1 MTHIEGG
8 EGFSVVPD
16 LAVCHV
22 DIRLTRAFDAAQ
34 ATRWLEDI
42 VRGVDAAAGIEI
54 VDSWPAYVVAQ
65 DDRLV
70 QSFTAAAGAAFGR
83 PFAADVCGPSNIGN
97 LLAARGVPTVCAPGV
112 SFGNMHAADE
122 WADVGSIGPVYAM
135 YCEAARRFL
144 SRP

>member
-1 MTHIEGG
+1 MCEM
-8 EGFSVVPD
+8 V
-16 LAVCHV
+16 
-22 DIRLTRAFDAAQ
+22 RAAFPNAQ
-34 ATRWLEDI
+34 ITYKIDQKRQ
-42 VRGVDAAAGIEI
+42 GI
-54 VDSWPAYVVAQ
+54 VDSWPAYVVPR

-70 QSFTAAAGAAFGR
+70 QSFVQAAGAAFGR

-122 WADVGSIGPVYAM
+122 WADIDSIGPVYAM
-135 YCEAARRFL
+135 YCEAALRFL

>member
-1 MTHIEGG
+1 
-8 EGFSVVPD
+8 VPD

-22 DIRLTRAFDAAQ
+22 DIRLTRAFDAAE
-34 ATRWLEDI
+34 ATRWLEAI
-42 VRGVDAAAGIEI
+42 VRDVDAQAGIEI
-54 VDSWPAYVVAQ
+54 VDSWPAYVVPP
-65 DDRLV
+65 DHRLV
-70 QSFTAAAGAAFGR
+70 RSFTAAASSAFGR

-97 LLAARGVPTVCAPGV
+97 LLAARGVATVCAPGV

-122 WADVGSIGPVYAM
+122 WADISSIGPVYAT